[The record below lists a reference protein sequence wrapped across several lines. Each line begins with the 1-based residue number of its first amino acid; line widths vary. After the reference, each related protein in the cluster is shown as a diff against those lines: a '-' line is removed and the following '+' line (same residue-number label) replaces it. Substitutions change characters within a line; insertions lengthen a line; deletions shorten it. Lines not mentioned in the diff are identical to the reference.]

1 MRIFQGKEI
10 DRPALKLW
18 GAGMTVGWQLHEAYR
33 PVSELAAGTTD
44 LFTGAGG
51 FGLNLLTGI
60 DGRMKVE
67 SRKEET
73 GDPNWLDC
81 HTVLHTPKGDLEMV
95 RRESQIGD
103 PGYDMEHYVKDEED
117 IEKLLSIP

>member
-60 DGRMKVE
+60 DDRLKVE
-67 SRKEET
+67 SRKE
-73 GDPNWLDC
+73 
-81 HTVLHTPKGDLEMV
+81 
-95 RRESQIGD
+95 
-103 PGYDMEHYVKDEED
+103 
-117 IEKLLSIP
+117 